1 MRGSAAQGDGHGRP
15 LVSAEFGSFGSSAA
29 GQLLSTGDDEHSW
42 LSTDEWGPK
51 KGRGP
56 HLPLLFDESYRKKPA
71 HDGVVRALS
80 GR

>member
-1 MRGSAAQGDGHGRP
+1 MTFWG
-15 LVSAEFGSFGSSAA
+15 L
-29 GQLLSTGDDEHSW
+29 TDENSW
-42 LSTDEWGPK
+42 LSTEEWGPK

-71 HDGVVRALS
+71 HDGVVRALA